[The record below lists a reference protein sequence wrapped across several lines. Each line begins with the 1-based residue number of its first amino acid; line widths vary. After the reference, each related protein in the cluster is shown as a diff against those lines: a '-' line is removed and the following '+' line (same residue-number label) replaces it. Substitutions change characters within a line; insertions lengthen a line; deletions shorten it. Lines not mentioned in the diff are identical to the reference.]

1 MKLYLTGHYY
11 NKGSYTP
18 LDFFSE
24 ISTLILTLIL
34 FKSNNDVIRNMEGK
48 GLTQVRIAFHFQEC
62 LALS

>member
-1 MKLYLTGHYY
+1 MKLYLAGHYY

-34 FKSNNDVIRNMEGK
+34 FKINNDIIRYMEGI
-48 GLTQVRIAFHFQEC
+48 GFTEVGIAFHLQEC
-62 LALS
+62 LAFS